1 MQNGWNVLFFIY
13 KNQRRNHWDRQR
25 KQAYWHTGTPAHQHT
40 GTPAHRHTSTLAHQH
55 TGTLAHTCG
64 RTLFVSKNQCRKE
77 SILHTE
83 SQKDFFFVRKI
94 YLAKK
99 RLTLAHPHTGT
110 PAHWHTGTPAHQI
123 DSYVVPFVDL
133 IPMLIFRYK
142 KKFVLERSFFPTLQI
157 KTRERNTKNTQQPT
171 RAA

>member
-40 GTPAHRHTSTLAHQH
+40 GTPAQHTGTPAHWHTSTLAHWH
-55 TGTLAHTCG
+55 THAAEHFLLVKINVG
-64 RTLFVSKNQCRKE
+64 RNQFCTQKVRK
-77 SILHTE
+77 I
-83 SQKDFFFVRKI
+83 FFFVHKI

-110 PAHWHTGTPAHQI
+110 PAHTPAHRHSGTLAHRHTGTLAHRHTK
-123 DSYVVPFVDL
+123 L
-133 IPMLIFRYK
+133 IP
-142 KKFVLERSFFPTLQI
+142 TLCLSSI
-157 KTRERNTKNTQQPT
+157 
-171 RAA
+171 